1 MPEIL
6 GDGGTKVT
14 MGGDSKFRGW
24 GVQQVSVSMGW
35 GVPPPILNNP
45 ETVNKEGVH
54 LERTILT
61 IIKKCSTTV
70 SFIFKKQ

>member
-1 MPEIL
+1 MGGPKSPWVGTQNL
-6 GDGGTKVT
+6 GDGGCDRSPW
-14 MGGDSKFRGW
+14 GGGS
-24 GVQQVSVSMGW
+24 
-35 GVPPPILNNP
+35 PPILDNP

>member
-6 GDGGTKVT
+6 WDGG
-14 MGGDSKFRGW
+14 
-24 GVQQVSVSMGW
+24 
-35 GVPPPILNNP
+35 VPLTPILDNP

-61 IIKKCSTTV
+61 IITKCSTTF

>member
-1 MPEIL
+1 M

-24 GVQQVSVSMGW
+24 GVRQDSVS
-35 GVPPPILNNP
+35 PPPILDNP

-61 IIKKCSTTV
+61 TIKKCSTTV

>member
-1 MPEIL
+1 MGGPKSPWVGTQNL
-6 GDGGTKVT
+6 GDGGCDGSPSPW
-14 MGGDSKFRGW
+14 GGGGS
-24 GVQQVSVSMGW
+24 
-35 GVPPPILNNP
+35 PPILDNP

>member
-24 GVQQVSVSMGW
+24 GVRQVSMG
-35 GVPPPILNNP
+35 GGSPPILDNP

-61 IIKKCSTTV
+61 IITKCSTTF